1 VWPEPPLVARPRNVA
16 NAVEDEP
23 QIVLPMSTVFPAQ
36 QQYGSTNATP
46 HPKRRSDNRL
56 PPACHPSIL
65 AQRYLDAYHMH
76 LNRIIK
82 LTATP
87 LRVPAAPI
95 LIALDQSKTVLGSW
109 VGKLA
114 SNDEDKVLQLV
125 RSGFL

>member
-1 VWPEPPLVARPRNVA
+1 M
-16 NAVEDEP
+16 
-23 QIVLPMSTVFPAQ
+23 Q
-36 QQYGSTNATP
+36 
-46 HPKRRSDNRL
+46 
-56 PPACHPSIL
+56 
-65 AQRYLDAYHMH
+65 

-87 LRVPAAPI
+87 LRVSAIPI